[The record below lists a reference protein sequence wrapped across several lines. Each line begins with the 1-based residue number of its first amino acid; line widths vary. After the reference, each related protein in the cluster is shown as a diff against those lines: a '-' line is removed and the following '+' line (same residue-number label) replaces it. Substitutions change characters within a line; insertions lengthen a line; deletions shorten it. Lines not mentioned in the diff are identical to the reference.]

1 MAISYADLVQSF
13 QRTLGRPPRGDEAD
27 FFLKQAEKNNLSAF
41 EIGEILS
48 GAPEAQRAQTQ
59 QDIRG
64 YRDIASESDAYTL
77 GKAQESLEAKFR
89 GMGRSASGSAY
100 AAAFADVAQKLAA
113 QRSSQ
118 LADLYRQRSG
128 ASAGAEA
135 ERSTGLRQLGYDLDK
150 ERRQRAYAL
159 EDFYMSR
166 DLQNDYMNQVRRSRR
181 GAAIGQMAGMAAG
194 AGIGFAASG
203 GNPMGAYYGSQAG
216 GQFGGGA
223 GGLFY

>member
-1 MAISYADLVQSF
+1 MAISYVDLVQSF

-64 YRDIASESDAYTL
+64 YRDLASESDAYTL

-128 ASAGAEA
+128 ATAGAEA

-159 EDFYMSR
+159 EDFYMQR
-166 DLQNDYMNQVRRSRR
+166 DAFNDQMNAINRMRRKS
-181 GAAIGQMAGMAAG
+181 GLGQMAGGLAG
-194 AGIGFAASG
+194 AGLGYLALG
-203 GNPMGAYYGSQAG
+203 GAGGAMFGSQLGSQAG
-216 GQFGGGA
+216 G
-223 GGLFY
+223 GLFQ